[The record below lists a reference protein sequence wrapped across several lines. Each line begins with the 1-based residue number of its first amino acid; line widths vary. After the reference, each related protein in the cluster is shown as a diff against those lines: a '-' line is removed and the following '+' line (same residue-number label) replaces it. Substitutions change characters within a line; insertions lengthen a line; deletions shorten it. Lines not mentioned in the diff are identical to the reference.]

1 MDIKLEIIIINN
13 ELLKYIEIKKNF
25 IEMKLIIYI
34 REIKFFK
41 IIMLKIIQNQDLN
54 KLCNS
59 LLIFDNFNFISYTL

>member
-1 MDIKLEIIIINN
+1 MDIKSEIIIINN